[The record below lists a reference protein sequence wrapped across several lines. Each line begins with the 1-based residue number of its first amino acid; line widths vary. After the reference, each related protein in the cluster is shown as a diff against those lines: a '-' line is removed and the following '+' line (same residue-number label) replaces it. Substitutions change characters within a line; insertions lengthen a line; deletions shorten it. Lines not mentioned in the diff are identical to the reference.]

1 MRGVEMPA
9 PGALSVGRPVT
20 PTTGSAQVVLP
31 RSGQLL
37 GFMVNVAGAILLYDA
52 SAATNLPTAIL
63 TITPTAIGWYP
74 FPVDLVNGLVANC
87 AASTTLVIL

>member
-1 MRGVEMPA
+1 MGA
-9 PGALSVGRPVT
+9 PGQLEVGIPIT

-37 GFMVNVAGAILLYDA
+37 GFFAGVVGTVVLYDA
-52 SAATNLPTAIL
+52 KSATSLPTAIL
-63 TITPTAIGWYP
+63 ASVTIPSVGWYN

-87 AASTTLVIL
+87 SAQTTFVVT